1 MDPAKPKPKWS
12 RKRWIAE
19 TFGSNLA
26 DFDTY
31 QPGTEA
37 REGRY
42 PIHTD
47 GTMYFAQMPTDS
59 AAKVAKTLE
68 GREWKATPSWKDP
81 SVIIH
86 SEV

>member
-1 MDPAKPKPKWS
+1 MEPKPKPKWG

-19 TFGSNLA
+19 TFGSDLA
-26 DFDTY
+26 DFTTY

-47 GTMYFAQMPTDS
+47 GTLY
-59 AAKVAKTLE
+59 
-68 GREWKATPSWKDP
+68 
-81 SVIIH
+81 
-86 SEV
+86 SEIP